1 MDVNT
6 LYALLISSAVSLALG
21 AWGGIEWRLGR
32 EAIALKEARAELKK
46 LADTANDIAL
56 TYAGNT
62 ARLDR
67 KLGDAR
73 VRLRDLTTGRDCLS
87 ADAVRLLN
95 AGAGVSSATTEPA
108 GPPAAAATDRD
119 VGDALA
125 LCRGEHA
132 KLAAQLNAILDIEDR
147 KNVRQ

>member
-1 MDVNT
+1 MNT
-6 LYALLISSAVSLALG
+6 LYAILISSAVSLALG

-46 LADTANDIAL
+46 LSDTANEIAL

-95 AGAGVSSATTEPA
+95 AGAGVPAATAEPT
-108 GPPAAAATDRD
+108 GTPGAAATDRD

-125 LCRGEHA
+125 LCRSEHA

-147 KNVRQ
+147 KNVRH

>member
-1 MDVNT
+1 MNT

-21 AWGGIEWRLGR
+21 AWGGVEWRLGR

-46 LADTANDIAL
+46 LGDAANDIAL
-56 TYAGNT
+56 VYAGNT

-95 AGAGVSSATTEPA
+95 AGAGVPAATTELA
-108 GPPAAAATDRD
+108 GSPDAAATDRD

-125 LCRGEHA
+125 LCRSEHT

>member
-1 MDVNT
+1 MNT

-46 LADTANDIAL
+46 LSDTANDIAL
-56 TYAGNT
+56 VYAGNT

-95 AGAGVSSATTEPA
+95 AGAGVPAATTEPA
-108 GPPAAAATDRD
+108 GPPDAAATDRD

-125 LCRGEHA
+125 LCRSEHT